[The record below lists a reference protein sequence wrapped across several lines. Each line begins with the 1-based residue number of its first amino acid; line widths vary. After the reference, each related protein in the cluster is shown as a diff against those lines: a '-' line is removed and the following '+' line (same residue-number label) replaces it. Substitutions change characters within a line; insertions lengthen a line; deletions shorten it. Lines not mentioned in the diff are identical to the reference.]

1 MPVATK
7 SVAEMSVDQVAALLR
22 VNRMTVTRFWDPAYT
37 APAAQLKAKRYGG
50 VWRVTARDLASFMN
64 RSTVTPEGEE
74 PPAVTA
80 VEIPRLRTLEEAH
93 EESKLPLSWLKLACR
108 ERRISHIRCGRA
120 QLLTPEQI
128 VRAIEV
134 ANLEAKEAADPLAAD
149 RAAYASGR
157 RASRTPQ
164 RRAA

>member
-1 MPVATK
+1 MPVIHR

-37 APAAQLKAKRYGG
+37 APAAQLKAIRHGG

-64 RSTVTPEGEE
+64 RNTVTPEGED
-74 PPAVTA
+74 PNAVTA
-80 VEIPRLRTLEEAH
+80 VEIPRARTLEEAA
-93 EESKLPLSWLKLACR
+93 EESGLTVNWLKKACR
-108 ERRISHIRCGRA
+108 DRRIPHIRIGRA
-120 QLLTPEQI
+120 QRMTPAQI
-128 VRAIEV
+128 VRT
-134 ANLEAKEAADPLAAD
+134 LEIASVEDSAAADPLASD

>member
-7 SVAEMSVDQVAALLR
+7 SVADLSVDQVAALLR

-50 VWRVTARDLASFMN
+50 VWRVTARDLASFVN
-64 RSTVTPEGEE
+64 RNTVTPEGEE

-80 VEIPRLRTLEEAH
+80 VEIPRLRTLEEAS
-93 EESKLPLSWLKLACR
+93 EESKIPLSWLKMACR
-108 ERRISHIRCGRA
+108 TRKIAHIRCGRA
-120 QLLTPEQI
+120 QLMTPAHI
-128 VRAIEV
+128 LRAMEV
-134 ANLEAKEAADPLAAD
+134 AELEAKAAADPLAAD